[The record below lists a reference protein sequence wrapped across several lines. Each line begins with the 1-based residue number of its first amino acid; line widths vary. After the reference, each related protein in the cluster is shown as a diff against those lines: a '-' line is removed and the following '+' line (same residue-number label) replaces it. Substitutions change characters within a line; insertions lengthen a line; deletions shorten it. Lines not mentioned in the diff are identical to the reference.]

1 MDYQEMYQKYQHALK
16 FRELSV
22 DENYMLLNEIFIRKI
37 LDSISL
43 NTQSHF
49 IPYLS
54 GIKEVFV
61 LLRMKLLRLIFTGM
75 SLTGLFPRRN
85 DFRVYF

>member
-1 MDYQEMYQKYQHALK
+1 MYQKYQHALK
-16 FRELSV
+16 LRDLSV
-22 DENYMLLNEIFIRKI
+22 DENYTLLKDIFNRKI

-54 GIKEVFV
+54 GIKEVFYFV
-61 LLRMKLLRLIFTGM
+61 EYESSKI
-75 SLTGLFPRRN
+75 
-85 DFRVYF
+85 DFYRDELDRIISEEK

>member
-16 FRELSV
+16 LRDLSV
-22 DENYMLLNEIFIRKI
+22 DENYTLLKDIFNRKI

-54 GIKEVFV
+54 GIKEVFYFV
-61 LLRMKLLRLIFTGM
+61 EYESSKI
-75 SLTGLFPRRN
+75 
-85 DFRVYF
+85 DFYRDELDRIISEEK

>member
-54 GIKEVFV
+54 GIKEVFCFV
-61 LLRMKLLRLIFTGM
+61 ENEASKI
-75 SLTGLFPRRN
+75 
-85 DFRVYF
+85 DFYRDELDRIISEEK

>member
-1 MDYQEMYQKYQHALK
+1 MVMDYQEMYQKYQHALK
-16 FRELSV
+16 LRDLSV
-22 DENYMLLNEIFIRKI
+22 DENYTLLKDIFNRKI

-54 GIKEVFV
+54 GIKEVFYFV
-61 LLRMKLLRLIFTGM
+61 EYESSKI
-75 SLTGLFPRRN
+75 
-85 DFRVYF
+85 DFYRDELDRIISEEK

>member
-1 MDYQEMYQKYQHALK
+1 MVMDYQEMYQKYQHALK
-16 FRELSV
+16 LRDLSV
-22 DENYMLLNEIFIRKI
+22 DENYTLLKDIFNRKI

-54 GIKEVFV
+54 GIKEVFYFV
-61 LLRMKLLRLIFTGM
+61 ENEASKV
-75 SLTGLFPRRN
+75 
-85 DFRVYF
+85 DFYRDELDRIISEEK

>member
-1 MDYQEMYQKYQHALK
+1 MVMDYQQMYQKYQHALK
-16 FRELSV
+16 LRDLSV
-22 DENYMLLNEIFIRKI
+22 DENYTLLNEIFNRKI

-54 GIKEVFV
+54 GIKEVFYFV
-61 LLRMKLLRLIFTGM
+61 DNEASKI
-75 SLTGLFPRRN
+75 
-85 DFRVYF
+85 DFYRDELDRIISEEK

>member
-1 MDYQEMYQKYQHALK
+1 MDYQGIYQKYQHALK
-16 FRELSV
+16 LRDLSA
-22 DENYMLLNEIFIRKI
+22 DENYTLLNEIFNRKI

-54 GIKEVFV
+54 GIKEVFYFV
-61 LLRMKLLRLIFTGM
+61 ENEASKV
-75 SLTGLFPRRN
+75 
-85 DFRVYF
+85 DFYRDELDRIISEEK

>member
-1 MDYQEMYQKYQHALK
+1 MDYQDMYQKYQHALK
-16 FRELSV
+16 FRELCA
-22 DENYMLLNEIFIRKI
+22 DENYMLLNQIFNKKI

-54 GIKEVFV
+54 GIKEVFYFV
-61 LLRMKLLRLIFTGM
+61 ENEASKI
-75 SLTGLFPRRN
+75 
-85 DFRVYF
+85 DFYRDELDRIVSEK